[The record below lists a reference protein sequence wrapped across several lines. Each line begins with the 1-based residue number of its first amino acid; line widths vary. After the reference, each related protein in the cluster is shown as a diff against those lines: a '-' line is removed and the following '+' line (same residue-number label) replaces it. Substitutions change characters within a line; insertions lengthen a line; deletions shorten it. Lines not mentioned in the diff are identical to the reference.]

1 MNLSEKNILLVGL
14 AKTGVSTLKFLNKQ
28 NAKIKVHDMKKEEDL
43 KEILD
48 SLKELDNIEY
58 ILGKEVSDINEIDL
72 VVVSPGVPLDTDLF
86 NRIREKGV
94 KVIGD
99 IELAYLFS
107 NTSNIV
113 GITGTNGKTTTTSLV
128 GEIMKKI
135 NDDTYIVGNIGNP
148 IMEIIEKTSSNTCLV
163 AELSSFQL
171 ESISDFRPSI
181 SVVLNLTPDH
191 LNRHKTMENYR
202 DAKANIFKNQES
214 DDITV
219 LNYDDEVVRDLSTKT
234 NGNVVFFS
242 RKEYLENGVC
252 LDNVGNIVINKDGK
266 SQILL
271 HKSEVSLPGAHN
283 LENILAAVSIFST
296 MNCDLNIVIESLK
309 TFGGVEH
316 RQEFVKTVNEV
327 HFVNDSKATNPDSTI
342 KAVESYTNPVVLIAG
357 GMDKGG
363 DFYELIDVINK
374 STVKAMVLLGETS
387 MKIEKQANEKEF
399 KGLIIRTHSMK
410 DALYAAKKIA
420 KKGDTVLLS
429 PACASWDMYP
439 NFEARGLDFKN
450 NI

>member
-135 NDDTYIVGNIGNP
+135 NDDTHIVGNIGNP

>member
-28 NAKIKVHDMKKEEDL
+28 NAKIKVHDMKKEDDL
-43 KEILD
+43 KDILD

-86 NRIREKGV
+86 NRIREKGI
-94 KVIGD
+94 KIIGD

-135 NDDTYIVGNIGNP
+135 NDDTHIVGNIGNP

-181 SVVLNLTPDH
+181 SAVLNLTPDH

-283 LENILAAVSIFST
+283 LENILATVSIFST

-363 DFYELIDVINK
+363 DFYELIDAINK

>member
-135 NDDTYIVGNIGNP
+135 NDDTHIVGNIGNP

-181 SVVLNLTPDH
+181 SAVLNLTPDH

>member
-242 RKEYLENGVC
+242 RKEYL
-252 LDNVGNIVINKDGK
+252 
-266 SQILL
+266 
-271 HKSEVSLPGAHN
+271 
-283 LENILAAVSIFST
+283 
-296 MNCDLNIVIESLK
+296 
-309 TFGGVEH
+309 
-316 RQEFVKTVNEV
+316 
-327 HFVNDSKATNPDSTI
+327 
-342 KAVESYTNPVVLIAG
+342 
-357 GMDKGG
+357 
-363 DFYELIDVINK
+363 
-374 STVKAMVLLGETS
+374 
-387 MKIEKQANEKEF
+387 
-399 KGLIIRTHSMK
+399 
-410 DALYAAKKIA
+410 
-420 KKGDTVLLS
+420 
-429 PACASWDMYP
+429 
-439 NFEARGLDFKN
+439 
-450 NI
+450 

>member
-296 MNCDLNIVIESLK
+296 MNCDLNILIESLK

>member
-1 MNLSEKNILLVGL
+1 M
-14 AKTGVSTLKFLNKQ
+14 
-28 NAKIKVHDMKKEEDL
+28 
-43 KEILD
+43 
-48 SLKELDNIEY
+48 
-58 ILGKEVSDINEIDL
+58 
-72 VVVSPGVPLDTDLF
+72 
-86 NRIREKGV
+86 
-94 KVIGD
+94 
-99 IELAYLFS
+99 
-107 NTSNIV
+107 
-113 GITGTNGKTTTTSLV
+113 
-128 GEIMKKI
+128 
-135 NDDTYIVGNIGNP
+135 
-148 IMEIIEKTSSNTCLV
+148 
-163 AELSSFQL
+163 
-171 ESISDFRPSI
+171 
-181 SVVLNLTPDH
+181 
-191 LNRHKTMENYR
+191 
-202 DAKANIFKNQES
+202 
-214 DDITV
+214 
-219 LNYDDEVVRDLSTKT
+219 
-234 NGNVVFFS
+234 
-242 RKEYLENGVC
+242 
-252 LDNVGNIVINKDGK
+252 INKDGK

-363 DFYELIDVINK
+363 DFYELIDAINK